1 MKNNVLTTIK
11 NTANSLN
18 LMPLMLFGSL
28 TVLAACSP
36 DNMSAQ
42 SGETMETAAADM
54 SQDGGIPRR
63 HDGKPDLNGIWQV
76 MSNANNNLEPSA
88 PKSAFALVAGD
99 FVPVPAPEVVA
110 MGAVGAVPASQGV
123 ITTNDGYIP
132 YKPEALAQRDENRE
146 NWLTSDPEIKCFMPG
161 VPRATYLPHPFQ
173 IFQSDS
179 AFFIAY
185 SFAGAVRNVFLE
197 DPGEPPLDSWMGQ
210 SYGYWEGDTF
220 VVEVSGLLDSTWYDR
235 AGNYRSWESKVVE
248 RYTMTDENVIQYEA
262 TITDPQLYTE
272 PWTISMPIYR
282 RLEEG
287 FELPQFKCVEF
298 VEELMYGSFRKGRP
312 IEDMRMPF

>member
-1 MKNNVLTTIK
+1 MENKVLTTIK
-11 NTANSLN
+11 KSANSFNFL
-18 LMPLMLFGSL
+18 PLMFLGSM
-28 TVLAACSP
+28 TVLAACSQ
-36 DNMSAQ
+36 DNMTAQ
-42 SGETMETAAADM
+42 SDQAMETTAADM
-54 SQDGGIPRR
+54 NSESDIPRR
-63 HDGKPDLNGIWQV
+63 HDGKPDMNGIWQV
-76 MSNANNNLEPSA
+76 MSNANNNLEPAA
-88 PKSAFALVAGD
+88 PQSAFALVPGD

-146 NWLTSDPEIKCFMPG
+146 NWLTRDPEIKCFMPG

>member
-1 MKNNVLTTIK
+1 MENKVLTTIK
-11 NTANSLN
+11 KSANSFNFL
-18 LMPLMLFGSL
+18 PLMFLGSM
-28 TVLAACSP
+28 TVLAACSQ
-36 DNMSAQ
+36 DNMTAQ
-42 SGETMETAAADM
+42 SDQAMETTAADM
-54 SQDGGIPRR
+54 SSESDIPRR
-63 HDGKPDLNGIWQV
+63 HDGKPDMNGIWQV
-76 MSNANNNLEPSA
+76 MSNANNNLEPAA
-88 PKSAFALVAGD
+88 PQSAFALVPGD

-146 NWLTSDPEIKCFMPG
+146 NWLTRDPEIKCFMPG

>member
-1 MKNNVLTTIK
+1 M
-11 NTANSLN
+11 
-18 LMPLMLFGSL
+18 
-28 TVLAACSP
+28 
-36 DNMSAQ
+36 
-42 SGETMETAAADM
+42 
-54 SQDGGIPRR
+54 
-63 HDGKPDLNGIWQV
+63 
-76 MSNANNNLEPSA
+76 
-88 PKSAFALVAGD
+88 
-99 FVPVPAPEVVA
+99 
-110 MGAVGAVPASQGV
+110 PASQGV

-220 VVEVSGLLDSTWYDR
+220 VVEVTGLLDSTWYDR
-235 AGNYRSWESKVVE
+235 AGNYRSWESTVVE
-248 RYTMTDENVIQYEA
+248 RYTMTGENVIQYEA

-298 VEELMYGSFRKGRP
+298 VEELMYGSFRKGEP